1 MSLVHIGI
9 CPVCKHRVKTNKE
22 GKVSSH
28 KVRSE
33 YCTGIGLFTRVVS
46 EYEQFVSAS

>member
-9 CPVCKHRVKTNKE
+9 CPVCKHRAKTNKD
-22 GKVSSH
+22 GKVYSH
-28 KVRSE
+28 KAGNE
-33 YCTGIGLFTRVVS
+33 YCAGTGSVVHIVS